1 VSGKLLVVKSNWTYS
16 LMAGQG
22 LTMPVGE
29 WHQFHA
35 VTDVELI
42 ETYWLNAIDP
52 DDIERQ

>member
-1 VSGKLLVVKSNWTYS
+1 
-16 LMAGQG
+16 MAGQG